1 MPTSPLL
8 PHDLLWVAPGSL
20 CLEGPWPD
28 WADASWLR
36 AAPVVV
42 RRDAVG
48 EGMVPVGLRGLA
60 RNQRA
65 KATVPAG
72 AVLRRMAPEALVAA
86 IGSGDRPALAA
97 LAAVAPALNATGL
110 AWGPTGGVGFFL
122 ASGLPVLR
130 PGSDLDLLVRA
141 SAPLTKAQADA
152 LDGIRAN
159 AACNIDIQV
168 DTGCGA
174 FAFAEWRRGG
184 RVMLKTDNGPRLM
197 ATPWPILATEAA

>member
-1 MPTSPLL
+1 MPTCPFL

-42 RRDAVG
+42 RRDATG
-48 EGMVPVGLRGLA
+48 EGTVPVGLRGLA

-65 KATVPAG
+65 KATVPAD
-72 AVLRRMAPEALVAA
+72 AVLRRLAPEALGAA
-86 IGSGDRPALAA
+86 IGAGEWPALAT
-97 LAAVAPALNATGL
+97 LAAVAPTLHATGL

-141 SAPLTKAQADA
+141 PQPLTPEQADA
-152 LDGIRAN
+152 LDGIQAD
-159 AACNIDIQV
+159 AACNIDLQI

-174 FAFAEWRRGG
+174 FAFTEWRRGS
-184 RVMLKTDNGPRLM
+184 RVMLKTDTGPRLT
-197 ATPWPILATEAA
+197 ATPWLSPMAAAA